1 MISFDC
7 RMEGIGRRPMHV
19 GERHV
24 LTIAERPLILKA
36 LDTLSTGLESERGE
50 TLGTLKRLE
59 EFAKEGCGGLILK
72 LDTIEELLGGTPQ
85 GVRNLRASLIGGVL
99 VVTCQ
104 VTSREVLRI
113 KLLTR
118 RQSLSKHLM
127 SSFDAFCSS
136 AATRLR
142 TAISRMGN
150 PKPN

>member
-1 MISFDC
+1 
-7 RMEGIGRRPMHV
+7 MHV

-24 LTIAERPLILKA
+24 LTIEDRPLILKA
-36 LDTLSTGLESERGE
+36 LNTLSTGLGSQGEE
-50 TLGTLKRLE
+50 TLRTLKRLE
-59 EFAKEGCGGLILK
+59 EFVKEGCGGLILK

-85 GVRNLRASLIGGVL
+85 GIRNLQASLIGGVL

-104 VTSREVLRI
+104 VTSREALRI

-118 RQSLSKHLM
+118 RQSLPKHLI
-127 SSFDAFCSS
+127 SNFDALFSS
-136 AATRLR
+136 AAARLK

>member
-1 MISFDC
+1 
-7 RMEGIGRRPMHV
+7 MHA

-24 LTIAERPLILKA
+24 LTIEDRPLILKA
-36 LDTLSTGLESERGE
+36 LNTLSTGLGSQGEE
-50 TLGTLKRLE
+50 TLRTLKRLE
-59 EFAKEGCGGLILK
+59 EFVKEGCEGLILK

-85 GVRNLRASLIGGVL
+85 GIRNLQASLIGGVL

-104 VTSREVLRI
+104 VTSREALRI

-118 RQSLSKHLM
+118 RQSLPKHLI
-127 SSFDAFCSS
+127 SNFDALFSS
-136 AATRLR
+136 AAARLR

>member
-1 MISFDC
+1 
-7 RMEGIGRRPMHV
+7 MHV

-24 LTIAERPLILKA
+24 LTIEDRPLILKA
-36 LDTLSTGLESERGE
+36 LNTLSTGLGSQGEE
-50 TLGTLKRLE
+50 TLRTLKRLE
-59 EFAKEGCGGLILK
+59 EFVKEGCGGLILK

-104 VTSREVLRI
+104 VTSREALRI
-113 KLLTR
+113 KVLTR
-118 RQSLSKHLM
+118 RQSLPKHLI
-127 SSFDAFCSS
+127 SNFDALFSS
-136 AATRLR
+136 AAARLR

>member
-1 MISFDC
+1 
-7 RMEGIGRRPMHV
+7 MHV

-24 LTIAERPLILKA
+24 LTIEDRPLILKA
-36 LDTLSTGLESERGE
+36 LNTLSTGLGSQGKE
-50 TLGTLKRLE
+50 TLRTLKRLE
-59 EFAKEGCGGLILK
+59 EFVKEGCGGLILK

-85 GVRNLRASLIGGVL
+85 GIRNLQASLIGGVL

-104 VTSREVLRI
+104 VTSREALRI

-118 RQSLSKHLM
+118 RQSLPKHLI
-127 SSFDAFCSS
+127 SNFDALFSS
-136 AATRLR
+136 AAARLK

>member
-1 MISFDC
+1 
-7 RMEGIGRRPMHV
+7 MEGNGRRPMHV

-24 LTIAERPLILKA
+24 LTIEDRPLILKA
-36 LDTLSTGLESERGE
+36 LNTLSTGLGSQGKE
-50 TLGTLKRLE
+50 TLRTLKRLE
-59 EFAKEGCGGLILK
+59 EFVKEGCGGLILK

-104 VTSREVLRI
+104 VTSREALRI

-118 RQSLSKHLM
+118 RQSLPKHLI
-127 SSFDAFCSS
+127 SNFDALFSS
-136 AATRLR
+136 AAARLR